1 MYVIYIYI
9 HIYIYTHYI
18 CFICTLQHTHTLL
31 LEPLM
36 ALAITGLRTVPA
48 EAQLR
53 RRSDRRVPERCGDRD
68 FLYVYGCLLVNNSDQ

>member
-9 HIYIYTHYI
+9 HYIYIHIIYVVYV
-18 CFICTLQHTHTLL
+18 LYNTHTLL

>member
-1 MYVIYIYI
+1 MFYMYS
-9 HIYIYTHYI
+9 T
-18 CFICTLQHTHTLL
+18 THTHTLL

>member
-9 HIYIYTHYI
+9 HYIYIHIIYVLYV
-18 CFICTLQHTHTLL
+18 LYNTHTLL